1 MSVNYLSPMHAPFL
15 TVEGTEQE
23 DILQDMFD
31 VTRNVTIAGGQ
42 GVIPRG
48 QGMGKIPGGKKWVIS
63 IAGAK
68 DGLQV
73 IRGILLVDVDTS
85 LGDVGQIVGLRGTC
99 NGAGLVLGAGHTLAN
114 LKQGIGISSLIDL
127 QSIIG

>member
-1 MSVNYLSPMHAPFL
+1 MTANYMAPMHAPFL
-15 TVEGTEQE
+15 TVEGVERP
-23 DILQDMFD
+23 DILEDLFE

-42 GVIPRG
+42 GVLPRG
-48 QGMGKIPGGKKWVIS
+48 QGMGKPAGGAKWSIS
-63 IAGAK
+63 IAGAA
-68 DGLQV
+68 DGSQI

-85 LGDVGQIVGLRGTC
+85 LGDVGQIIGLRGTC

-114 LKQGIGISSLIDL
+114 LKQGIGISNLIDL